1 MSEFETPNFSVDLS
15 NQVALVTGASS
26 GLGYRF
32 SKVLAKCGAKVAL
45 SARRVEKLESLAEEI
60 KSDGGEC
67 MVVPIDMV
75 DRDSIRAAVKKV
87 EENLG
92 TINTLINN
100 AGKVDAQWAIK
111 QSDELI
117 DGVIDTNLVGPYLLS
132 NEVARKLI
140 EKKEPGRMVNIS
152 SLAAFNTTAN
162 SAAVLY
168 STTKSAIVR
177 MTEAL
182 SVEWAKHHINVN
194 AIAPGMFSS
203 EMLDGMLERIG
214 DVSQT
219 LPRKRICVPEQMDST
234 LLFLVSPS
242 SECVTGTCIK
252 IDDGQTS
259 R

>member
-1 MSEFETPNFSVDLS
+1 MCI
-15 NQVALVTGASS
+15 
-26 GLGYRF
+26 R
-32 SKVLAKCGAKVAL
+32 
-45 SARRVEKLESLAEEI
+45 
-60 KSDGGEC
+60 
-67 MVVPIDMV
+67 
-75 DRDSIRAAVKKV
+75 DR
-87 EENLG
+87 
-92 TINTLINN
+92 
-100 AGKVDAQWAIK
+100 
-111 QSDELI
+111 
-117 DGVIDTNLVGPYLLS
+117 
-132 NEVARKLI
+132 
-140 EKKEPGRMVNIS
+140 
-152 SLAAFNTTAN
+152 FNTTPN

-182 SVEWAKHHINVN
+182 SVEWAKNHINVN

-219 LPRKRICVPEQMDST
+219 LPRKRICTPEQMDST